1 MRYIMVNPFVIHEIP
16 VDGIFCNR
24 EKEIKDLVQF
34 GKNGINVVLYS
45 PRRYGKTSL
54 VKRVQNKLSRENYYT
69 VYCDLFG
76 VTSVD
81 DIAMKISKSLYRVV
95 YKNEK
100 LFNKFMRIITQ
111 FKPSLQPDPYG
122 GMSISVTKSTSLFGT
137 DLLEDVMES
146 LSRIIKDKDMN
157 LQIIFDEFQEITEVD
172 NSHQIE
178 AILRKHIQSFNI
190 SILFVGSRRRI
201 LLDMFSNV
209 NRPFYQSAH
218 LFKLKALPFNELSN
232 FIKEQFESNEKAF
245 PGELI
250 RKILDTT
257 NCHPYYSQKY
267 CYFVFDLTEK
277 TVTEKI
283 LHTAFNEMLLS
294 EKPIFEVT
302 LQGLASKQIK
312 LLKTFAIE
320 PTGSP
325 FSTEYMKK
333 HDLGSI
339 GSIQN
344 SLKKLQSLDLVEK
357 RDAGRWDVVDPILKT
372 WLSYKQ

>member
-1 MRYIMVNPFVIHEIP
+1 MNPFVIHEIP

-24 EKEIKDLVQF
+24 EKEIKDLIQF
-34 GKNGINVVLYS
+34 AKNGINVVLYS

-54 VKRVQNKLSRENYYT
+54 VKRIQNKLNQENYYT

-81 DIAMKISKSLYRVV
+81 DIAMKISKSLYKIV
-95 YKNEK
+95 YKNEN
-100 LFNKFMRIITQ
+100 LFNKFMRILTQ
-111 FKPSLQPDPYG
+111 FKPTLQPDPYG
-122 GMSISVTKSTSLFGT
+122 GMSISVTKSTSLFGA

-146 LSRIIKDKDMN
+146 LSKIIKDKDMN
-157 LQIIFDEFQEITEVD
+157 LQIVFDEFQEITEVA

-190 SILFVGSRRRI
+190 SILFVGSRRRV

-218 LFKLKALPFNELSN
+218 IYGLKALPFKELSQ
-232 FIKEQFESNEKAF
+232 FIKKQFELNNKAF
-245 PGELI
+245 PAELI
-250 RKILDTT
+250 QKVLDTT

-277 TVTEKI
+277 VVTEKI
-283 LHTAFNEMLLS
+283 LHSAFNEMLLS

-302 LQGLASKQIK
+302 MQGLASKQIK
-312 LLKTFAIE
+312 LLITLAIE
-320 PTGSP
+320 STSSP
-325 FSTEYMKK
+325 FSTEYMRK

-344 SLKKLQSLDLVEK
+344 SLNKLQSLDLAEK
-357 RDAGRWDVVDPILKT
+357 KDSGKWEVVDPIFKF
-372 WLSYKQ
+372 WLSSKQ